1 MVTRGVPHTIPLPAI
16 IIRILDCQLHSLN
29 VLNKIEWNKLTKVKT
44 LVNVAFHILIL
55 QLQNTNLKK
64 ISILP
69 FWVVF
74 TIGIKPELQK
84 SCIFVGDKD
93 LCSKKLIFIPGQC
106 HFKTTIIIQVLNNI
120 DIIVKPYSA
129 ILHQYLNSFD
139 VRSMRKAPPYEI
151 ACAL

>member
-106 HFKTTIIIQVLNNI
+106 HFKTDDNNSSFEQHRHHCQTIFRHTSSI
-120 DIIVKPYSA
+120 
-129 ILHQYLNSFD
+129 FEF
-139 VRSMRKAPPYEI
+139 VRCQIHEEGAT
-151 ACAL
+151 L